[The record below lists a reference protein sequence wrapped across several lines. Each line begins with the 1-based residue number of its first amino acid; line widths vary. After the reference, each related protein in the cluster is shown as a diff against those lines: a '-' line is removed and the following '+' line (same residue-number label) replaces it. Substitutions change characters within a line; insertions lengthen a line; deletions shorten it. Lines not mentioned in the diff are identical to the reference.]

1 MCCMFFVCLFVLSFY
16 FSKHQL
22 IVSIIMVMRA
32 LNCEEV
38 TTKRRPER
46 LIEPNIQYFLWE
58 DKRDPFSKA
67 WSQDCFGNW
76 DGNLRIMAR
85 NESGERSRNEIMM
98 GLLSLA
104 KTCGVFPESSRET
117 LKVYL
122 EHNGT
127 PLAALDLKQ
136 TTRSLR
142 NSLIRTESTKG
153 VTKFFKEKSGLYFI

>member
-1 MCCMFFVCLFVLSFY
+1 
-16 FSKHQL
+16 
-22 IVSIIMVMRA
+22 
-32 LNCEEV
+32 
-38 TTKRRPER
+38 
-46 LIEPNIQYFLWE
+46 
-58 DKRDPFSKA
+58 
-67 WSQDCFGNW
+67 
-76 DGNLRIMAR
+76 
-85 NESGERSRNEIMM
+85 MM